1 MDTESSPLWLHAYSG
16 RENGLMIVGDD
27 AALKALGRQLQAGVP
42 LDERTAPGWPPV
54 VARPEV
60 IGPYKDLRK
69 FKLSFHVKG
78 DSPVESLLPLR
89 RRALRIPIYLL
100 IAVCAITGAVTIWLA
115 ILRAISHGL

>member
-1 MDTESSPLWLHAYSG
+1 MDTKSSPLWLHAYSG
-16 RENGLMIVGDD
+16 RENGLMIVGDG
-27 AALKALGRQLQAGVP
+27 AALEALGRQLQAAVP

-60 IGPYKDLRK
+60 IGPYKDLRS

-78 DSPVESLLPLR
+78 DSAVESLLPLR

-100 IAVCAITGAVTIWLA
+100 IAVCAITGAVTIWQA
-115 ILRAISHGL
+115 ILSAISHGL